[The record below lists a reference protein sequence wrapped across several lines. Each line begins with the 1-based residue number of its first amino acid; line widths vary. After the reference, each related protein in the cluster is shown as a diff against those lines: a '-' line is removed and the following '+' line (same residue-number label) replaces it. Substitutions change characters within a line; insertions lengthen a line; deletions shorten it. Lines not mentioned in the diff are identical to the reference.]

1 MIIYF
6 IKKVQ
11 AFIQDLISFSFGNL
25 FVENFEKTRL
35 LFIVISNAPL
45 RGYEVLDS
53 ILISE
58 LYFLIIFETRS
69 NSGP

>member
-1 MIIYF
+1 LSF
-6 IKKVQ
+6 NIKKIIQ
-11 AFIQDLISFSFGNL
+11 DFIQDLISLSKGNL
-25 FVENFEKTRL
+25 FVENLEKTRL
-35 LFIVISNAPL
+35 LSTITSNAPL
-45 RGYEVLDS
+45 RGYELLDS

>member
-1 MIIYF
+1 
-6 IKKVQ
+6 
-11 AFIQDLISFSFGNL
+11 LISSSFGNL
-25 FVENFEKTRL
+25 FVENFEKIRFL
-35 LFIVISNAPL
+35 LIVTSKAPL
-45 RGYEVLDS
+45 RGYEELDS

>member
-1 MIIYF
+1 LTFYI

-11 AFIQDLISFSFGNL
+11 VFIQDLISSSFGNL

-35 LFIVISNAPL
+35 LFIVISKAPL
-45 RGYEVLDS
+45 LGYEELDS

>member
-1 MIIYF
+1 LTFYI

-11 AFIQDLISFSFGNL
+11 VFIQDLISSSFGNL

-35 LFIVISNAPL
+35 LFIITSKAPL
-45 RGYEVLDS
+45 RGYEELDS

>member
-1 MIIYF
+1 LTFYI

-11 AFIQDLISFSFGNL
+11 VFIQYLISSSFGNL
-25 FVENFEKTRL
+25 LVDNFEKTRL
-35 LFIVISNAPL
+35 SLIVTSNAPL